1 MFIQFYPPKPLLASF
16 IKGYQIVHVKTPA
29 GLPLPT
35 HPFPPHAVQNLS
47 FYPRDS
53 VDIFY
58 HQTGQ
63 IITAPACIGVG
74 AQISR
79 VDLTMGR
86 DHLIVAT
93 FFEPG
98 GLHRLLG
105 IPMTEFFDFSLDISL
120 LWSAEIRQ
128 VNEQLRET
136 TNYDRMQQIVEAF
149 LIRQFQKKQ
158 LAPHPIDKAFQLLSD
173 PTRLVSLDY
182 LADQACLSSRQFERK
197 CHERVGLSPTLFRRL
212 ARFSKAFR
220 LKEQRP
226 DLDWLDVA
234 LQHNYYDLQHMRR
247 DFKEFAGTTP
257 TLLLEEETRLQ
268 LHAYSS
274 HSF

>member
-1 MFIQFYPPKPLLASF
+1 MINRIYPPHPALSGL
-16 IKGYQIVHVKTPA
+16 IKGYQIVHVQTLA
-29 GLPLPT
+29 GLPLRSY
-35 HPFPPHAVQNLS
+35 PFPPHAVQNLS

-58 HQTGQ
+58 HKTGQ
-63 IITAPACIGVG
+63 ISTAPACIGVG

-93 FFEPG
+93 FFETG

-105 IPMTEFFDFSLDISL
+105 IPMTEFFDFSLDLSL
-120 LWSAEIRQ
+120 LWSTQIREVAQ
-128 VNEQLRET
+128 QLRET
-136 TNYDRMQQIVEAF
+136 ANYDRMQQIVEAF
-149 LIRQFQKKQ
+149 LLRQFQKKQ
-158 LAPHPIDKAFQLLSD
+158 LATHPIDKAFQLLSE
-173 PTRLVSLDY
+173 PNRLVSLDY
-182 LADQACLSSRQFERK
+182 LADQACLSFRQFERK
-197 CHERVGLSPTLFRRL
+197 CHERVGLSPHMFRRL

-226 DLDWLDVA
+226 DLDWLQVA

-257 TLLLEEETRLQ
+257 TLLLEEETRSQ